1 MSARTPLPTSW
12 GLYPEGRIFRVKLR
26 SSSFSSVLCCS
37 RNPVVIKTNKLNAEM
52 IPSTAC
58 TRRDHERR
66 RVLEHNFAGG
76 SRTENIRS
84 AIFVG
89 RFPFR
94 LLANSL
100 HKWPHTRPWIT
111 LIPKQKLYLSCKS
124 FSTVGS
130 LAVAQ
135 IPFQLLCSEWS
146 QIQAG
151 WPLKQVERRTK
162 HESRPN
168 QSYFFNSSFLPSKRV
183 RLAVAPN

>member
-1 MSARTPLPTSW
+1 MQQKSCRDQNKQVECRNDSQHGVHASRPRTPPSARTQ
-12 GLYPEGRIFRVKLR
+12 
-26 SSSFSSVLCCS
+26 LC
-37 RNPVVIKTNKLNAEM
+37 RRFK
-52 IPSTAC
+52 
-58 TRRDHERR
+58 RDHGRR
-66 RVLEHNFAGG
+66 
-76 SRTENIRS
+76 SENIRS

-111 LIPKQKLYLSCKS
+111 LIPKQKLYLSCKL

-162 HESRPN
+162 HESRPK
-168 QSYFFNSSFLPSKRV
+168 QSYFFNSNFLPSKRV
-183 RLAVAPN
+183 QLAVAPN